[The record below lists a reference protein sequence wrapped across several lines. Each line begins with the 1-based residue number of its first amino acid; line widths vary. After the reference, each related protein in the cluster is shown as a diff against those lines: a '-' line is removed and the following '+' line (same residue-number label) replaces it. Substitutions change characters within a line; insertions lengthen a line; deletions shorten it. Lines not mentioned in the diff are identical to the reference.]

1 MSYIDIQNLF
11 YLHTSHW
18 PTYLSLLV
26 SISLLFTDSYIY
38 LFGSIYFVH
47 TCLFITYS
55 IFSYSLFRS
64 FLSTPQLLCLLSRPL
79 LSDHPL
85 ISTFSL
91 LLLLLLLLILA
102 FILQYLP
109 FSFTEGGCS
118 CAGPFGHQL
127 LGLTRENNK
136 KIELAMLDKHEV
148 RQPLTLINYVL
159 NQIRK

>member
-38 LFGSIYFVH
+38 LFGSIHFVH
-47 TCLFITYS
+47 TCLFITYL
-55 IFSYSLFRS
+55 IFSYSLFRF
-64 FLSTPQLLCLLSRPL
+64 FLSTPQPLCLLSPPL
-79 LSDHPL
+79 LFDHPL

-91 LLLLLLLLILA
+91 LLQLLLLILV

-109 FSFTEGGCS
+109 FF
-118 CAGPFGHQL
+118 L
-127 LGLTRENNK
+127 LKEDALV
-136 KIELAMLDKHEV
+136 LA
-148 RQPLTLINYVL
+148 PLAISS
-159 NQIRK
+159 

>member
-91 LLLLLLLLILA
+91 LLQLLLLILV

-109 FSFTEGGCS
+109 FF
-118 CAGPFGHQL
+118 L
-127 LGLTRENNK
+127 LKEDALV
-136 KIELAMLDKHEV
+136 LA
-148 RQPLTLINYVL
+148 PLAISS
-159 NQIRK
+159 